1 MLSSKR
7 MFEYVRECLNN
18 LELNGFHKKLLT
30 LLKFLII
37 FNLLAIPLHLIIF
50 FNLNMYPLAYLER
63 SQVSF
68 FLTVFGVRHGLL
80 DVPYDT
86 GLLPAIDLE
95 KKVLVIGE
103 ACTAIRSMLAFAA
116 LVIASPKS
124 WNHKKKAWVFI
135 PVIYG
140 ANIFRMVSLA
150 FVSLSFPSLFD
161 LFHIL
166 LWREGLIL
174 LILGLWV
181 YWFKRG

>member
-1 MLSSKR
+1 MRSNNCMFNHVRKRLSD
-7 MFEYVRECLNN
+7 LG
-18 LELNGFHKKLLT
+18 LNGFHKKLLT
-30 LLKFLII
+30 LLKFLVV

-50 FNLNMYPLAYLER
+50 FNVNLYPLAYLER

-80 DVPYDT
+80 DVSYET

-124 WNHKKKAWVFI
+124 WSHKRKAWVFI

-174 LILGLWV
+174 LILGSWI

>member
-1 MLSSKR
+1 MINKFKKYLSS
-7 MFEYVRECLNN
+7 
-18 LELNGFHKKLLT
+18 LEFDKQQAKLLA

-50 FNLNMYPLAYLER
+50 FKANLYPLASFER

-68 FLTVFGVRHGLL
+68 FLTLFGIRHRLV
-80 DVPYDT
+80 DIPYNS

-95 KKVLVIGE
+95 KKIMIIGE
-103 ACTAIRSMLAFAA
+103 ACTAVRSMLAFAA
-116 LVIASPKS
+116 LVIASPKALS
-124 WNHKKKAWVFI
+124 HKKKALFLI

-150 FVSLSFPSLFD
+150 FVSLSYPSLFD
-161 LFHIL
+161 LFHML

-174 LILGLWV
+174 LIIGLWI
-181 YWFKRG
+181 YWFKHE